1 MEGLRFV
8 DPELGSR
15 RDILARFTW
24 MPCCFHLR
32 ERVYVTIDDVTI
44 DDVTIDDVTI
54 DDVT

>member
-1 MEGLRFV
+1 M

-54 DDVT
+54 DDVTIDDVT